1 MLKLTSASILLLL
14 LSLGCQEKYSPLEF
28 DYYFDETAQSDIF
41 AQVISYVYTTPSGI
55 PKADRFNKDYRDVY
69 KKEIKKFEMIRFWKS
84 DDDRYYFYML
94 RPARNINNNKRG
106 LAGIFT
112 LDEGLEIDS
121 FKEVFVTKMI
131 SEEEVVSFGDLIF
144 QDFIVNKGE
153 LPMTPLRNDLIEF
166 PNPQTRYDP
175 EIHEWTYSMEQYN

>member
-55 PKADRFNKDYRDVY
+55 PKADRFHKDYREVY
-69 KKEIKKFEMIRFWKS
+69 KREIQKFEMIHFWKS
-84 DDDRYYFYML
+84 DGDSYYFYML

-106 LAGIFT
+106 VAGIFT
-112 LDEGLEIDS
+112 LDESLEIDS
-121 FKEVFVTKMI
+121 FEEVFVTKMI
-131 SEEEVVSFGDLIF
+131 PEEQVVSFGNLVF
-144 QDFIVNKGE
+144 QEFIDNNGE
-153 LPMTPLRNDLIEF
+153 IPMTPLRKDLIEF
-166 PNPQTRYDP
+166 PNAQTRYDQA
-175 EIHEWTYSMEQYN
+175 IYEWTYSLE